1 MESRQVFLL
10 WKERATCQR
19 EGDAFHSFFF
29 CTTEATRLFC
39 MCTLFAYYFFLLFR
53 IIHNLSISILSPLVS
68 IFLFPFLS
76 HYSHG
81 IDQGSLKI
89 NVHLRS
95 LNARMRAAGAYDIPL
110 NDISQLQIIEDLA
123 NVGVSSL
130 VSVLQRALHRFLLF
144 GPVLLIAREMLGFLL
159 AVYRNIAGKYIF
171 LQLFITLLIFLC
183 CFYTKAEKRQYVW
196 GCFLFYAEEKERRRV
211 SERNRWR
218 MTW

>member
-1 MESRQVFLL
+1 MCLCSNVSFSRLILAYAKHQHWLLALWSLGKSSYCEKNAPLAREKAMHFILYFFLYHRSYETFL
-10 WKERATCQR
+10 YVH
-19 EGDAFHSFFF
+19 FVHL
-29 CTTEATRLFC
+29 LF
-39 MCTLFAYYFFLLFR
+39 FFLLFR

-81 IDQGSLKI
+81 IDQGRLKI

-144 GPVLLIAREMLGFLL
+144 GPVLLIAREM
-159 AVYRNIAGKYIF
+159 
-171 LQLFITLLIFLC
+171 
-183 CFYTKAEKRQYVW
+183 
-196 GCFLFYAEEKERRRV
+196 
-211 SERNRWR
+211 
-218 MTW
+218 